1 MYDRIWYGDFS
12 FFWGGELGFA
22 SYPASWRPPL
32 SVQRLLA
39 TAAPHPTQTKSIV
52 ATNSA
57 ASWRGVQSFTMV
69 VVIYLQWCVLTMCM
83 KNVLYGIWE
92 VRSIDVIF
100 KTGRRISWIAKMRK
114 RGARCTMS
122 TMGSPR
128 IDELV
133 TWVESRLVWN
143 FLKLKR
149 RKFSAQPKCLNW
161 IDIFFN
167 CFGMII

>member
-1 MYDRIWYGDFS
+1 MIRW
-12 FFWGGELGFA
+12 FFVFLGGGAWFRFLPGIMKTTAFGPTITCNGGTT
-22 SYPASWRPPL
+22 SYPNKEHRCHEFSRKLTRSPIFHHGRRDLFTVMCVNNVYEECVWDL
-32 SVQRLLA
+32 GSSFDWCDFCTLL
-39 TAAPHPTQTKSIV
+39 
-52 ATNSA
+52 
-57 ASWRGVQSFTMV
+57 
-69 VVIYLQWCVLTMCM
+69 Y
-83 KNVLYGIWE
+83 
-92 VRSIDVIF
+92 D
-100 KTGRRISWIAKMRK
+100 TGRRISWIAKMRK